1 MQYLKMDEEE
11 INYRVLRR
19 IQQTEK
25 ASPAISNIHSD
36 FYGDLQN
43 YISSIKER
51 LSNEDSENK
60 QKLLIDEIKNTKKIA
75 TSIYE
80 QREKKILLAAT
91 SKTRGG
97 NPNLK
102 NLTPIE
108 RNLFDSV
115 LELMIKSR
123 IKVFEGDEN
132 NSLEKG
138 MTETEKTT
146 EGNIEN
152 NPEGN
157 RIISNKNPIV
167 TVIKDMPEFVGTD
180 TKNYNLKKG
189 DALSIPK
196 DMEEMLSKRNIVKE
210 IKSRT

>member
-1 MQYLKMDEEE
+1 MDEEE
-11 INYRVLRR
+11 INYRVLRK

-51 LSNEDSENK
+51 LQNKDSENI
-60 QKLLIDEIKNTKKIA
+60 QELLIDEIKNTKKIA

-91 SKTRGG
+91 SKARGG

-102 NLTPIE
+102 NLTPME

-115 LELMIKSR
+115 LELMVKSR
-123 IKVFEGDEN
+123 IKAFEGDEN

-138 MTETEKTT
+138 MAETEKTI
-146 EGNIEN
+146 EENIEN
-152 NPEGN
+152 IPEEN
-157 RIISNKNPIV
+157 KIISNKNPIV
-167 TVIKDMPEFVGTD
+167 AVIKDMPEFVGTD

-189 DALSIPK
+189 DVLSIPK

-210 IKSRT
+210 IKSQT

>member
-1 MQYLKMDEEE
+1 MDEEE
-11 INYRVLRR
+11 INYRVLRK

-51 LSNEDSENK
+51 LQNKDSENI

-91 SKTRGG
+91 SKARGG

-102 NLTPIE
+102 NLTPME

-115 LELMIKSR
+115 LELMVKSR
-123 IKVFEGDEN
+123 IKAFEGDEN

-138 MTETEKTT
+138 MAETEKTI
-146 EGNIEN
+146 EENIEN
-152 NPEGN
+152 IPEEN
-157 RIISNKNPIV
+157 KIISNKNPIV
-167 TVIKDMPEFVGTD
+167 AVIKDMPEFVGTD

-189 DALSIPK
+189 DVLSIPK

-210 IKSRT
+210 IKSQT